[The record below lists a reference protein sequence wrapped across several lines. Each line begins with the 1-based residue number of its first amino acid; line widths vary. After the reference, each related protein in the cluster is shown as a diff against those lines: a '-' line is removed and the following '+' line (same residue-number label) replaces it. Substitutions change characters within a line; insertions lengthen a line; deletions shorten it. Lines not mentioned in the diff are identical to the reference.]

1 MIQSTRKTRH
11 SVKDKKHDTRSR
23 LDRFQQRSPTV
34 STPVFCRIAAL
45 SGDIVPKP
53 GERKPAEMSQQERRA
68 YFDDLN
74 ARRDKALVDL
84 VGVLTDEQKAKFA
97 EMKGPEPPFSLATR
111 RLGSFSDRG
120 RAPPKPSR

>member
-1 MIQSTRKTRH
+1 M
-11 SVKDKKHDTRSR
+11 
-23 LDRFQQRSPTV
+23 PTA
-34 STPVFCRIAAL
+34 STPVFCHIAAL

-53 GERKPAEMSQQERRA
+53 GEHKPAEMSQQERRA

-74 ARRDKALVDL
+74 ARRDKALADL

-97 EMKGPEPPFSLATR
+97 EMKGAEPPFNFAPR
-111 RLGSFSDRG
+111 RLGSSSDRG